1 MESELDISRTISCDE
16 CLTQRVPLKK
26 SLAKNVEDDNA
37 TVVEKNGEQKP
48 ISVRN
53 FNMMEMYTWNGCS
66 HYEIL

>member
-1 MESELDISRTISCDE
+1 MLKMTI
-16 CLTQRVPLKK
+16 
-26 SLAKNVEDDNA
+26 DNA
-37 TVVEKNGEQKP
+37 TVVEKNGEQKR